1 MLNKEKELNDLRQ
14 NLINY
19 SIIKRDLGYNIIN
32 SILEDGKVNYGIKY
46 LKTDIFANVKTK
58 SYKKYD
64 EYRNTN
70 NHFIFELKMILKF
83 QPEDKSI

>member
-14 NLINY
+14 NLINN
-19 SIIKRDLGYNIIN
+19 SIIKKDLGYNIIIAIN

-46 LKTDIFANVKTK
+46 LKTDIFADVKTK

-70 NHFIFELKMILKF
+70 NHFIFELKMILRF
-83 QPEDKSI
+83 QKAF